1 MKYTVTFCAFDHTVE
16 GNPFWHGSF
25 FLSKLDESSRLMEV
39 VDTWG
44 FYGVTSTGDK
54 NTWLG
59 QLKTK
64 FALDVDFQGNHGML
78 THEEVRFMD
87 RGHGLHGYTFE
98 VTLEQFDALQK
109 RCAAAVADQDA
120 AIKEVV
126 GSQNLKVD
134 GRKTRVYPEE
144 AFSKQIYEMEQLKA
158 KAEGRPSRLK
168 PFDFQIS
175 MGLWG
180 PSLDKSNTCKTRAI
194 SLLDGILTEEQ
205 LAPFKKTALPRFI
218 NGLEPIYLH
227 STGPLRTHTKASG
240 QEVFFRDK
248 NDKDVKLYWSV
259 PPQRFD
265 ALTAHTQNLFTL
277 DEEYR
282 QEVKSLVS
290 KLQRLEW
297 LVRNATLP
305 TKYQDYKEELI
316 ERIIDCYKA
325 FAIIEPKSAPKT
337 EGWQGFALS
346 IFALPRS
353 KDEEKLQNKIN
364 RAKMLLNT
372 LYTAI
377 VDDWKID
384 DKYPSESSLANDGEN
399 EASKEIVSENADDT
413 EDENYNWLEAI
424 VSYLLLEDKKRMC
437 QIIGRSYMEHEEELE
452 SSTVAAAQM

>member
-1 MKYTVTFCAFDHTVE
+1 MKYMVTFCAFDHTVE

-25 FLSKLDESSRLMEV
+25 FLSKLDEITHLMEV
-39 VDTWG
+39 VETWG

-87 RGHGLHGYTFE
+87 LGHGLHGYTFE
-98 VTLEQFDALQK
+98 VTVEQFEALQK
-109 RCAAAVADQDA
+109 RCATAFAEQEA

-126 GSQNLKVD
+126 GSQNLKVE
-134 GRKTRVYPEE
+134 GRKARIYPEE
-144 AFSKQIYEMEQLKA
+144 AFSKQIYEMEQMKA
-158 KAEGRPSRLK
+158 KAEGRSSRLK

-175 MGLWG
+175 MRLWG

-194 SLLDGILTEEQ
+194 SLLDGILSEEQ
-205 LAPFKKTALPRFI
+205 LAPFKRTALPRFI

-240 QEVFFRDK
+240 KEVFYRDG
-248 NDKDVKLYWSV
+248 NDEGVKLYWSV

-265 ALTAHTQNLFTL
+265 ALTAHTQNLFTI

-290 KLQRLEW
+290 KMQRLEW

-305 TKYQDYKEELI
+305 EKYQNYKDDLI
-316 ERIIDCYKA
+316 KRIIDCHKA

-353 KDEEKLQNKIN
+353 KDEEKLQDKIN
-364 RAKMLLNT
+364 QAKMLLNS
-372 LYTAI
+372 LYVAI
-377 VDDWKID
+377 VDDWRIYD
-384 DKYPSESSLANDGEN
+384 DCPSETLEPGDGE
-399 EASKEIVSENADDT
+399 DD
-413 EDENYNWLEAI
+413 EKYYNSLEAL
-424 VSYLLLEDKKRMC
+424 VSYLPTEDKKRIC
-437 QIIGRSYMEHEEELE
+437 QIIGRNYMESEEELE
-452 SSTVAAAQM
+452 STSVATAQM